1 MAMREKRWR
10 GLDRLEPVDRSSRS
24 TLVALVLAC
33 ATLITLDHVGGALDP
48 ARQAVGELVGP
59 AEDAADGVVAPFE
72 AIPRWFHTRSSLED
86 RVAELEAKNAQLRQ
100 QVSTT
105 ALDRNRLAEYDGLAA
120 TAGTVQH
127 TLVPAHVIGHGP
139 AQSFSQTVTIDA
151 GTSSGVHA
159 DQTVLNNDGL
169 VGRVIAATR
178 TTATVLLLLDRDSV
192 VGGRLGGSMVVGF
205 LQGRGRLSGDA
216 TLDLKLLD
224 GAFVANEGD
233 TAVTFGSE
241 DGAPYIAGVPI
252 GTVTAVYSSPRETSR
267 RVEIKPFVDFTALD
281 LVGVAVPSGTRSDRA
296 LVRPGKA
303 VAPPSTAATQ
313 EEGR

>member
-10 GLDRLEPVDRSSRS
+10 GLDRLEPVDRSTRS

-33 ATLITLDHVGGALDP
+33 ATLITLDHVGGVLDP
-48 ARQAVGELVGP
+48 ARSAIGELVGP
-59 AEDAADGVVAPFE
+59 AEDAANDVVAPFE
-72 AIPRWFHTRSSLED
+72 AIPRWFRTRSSLEE
-86 RVAELEAKNAQLRQ
+86 RVTALEAENSQLKQ
-100 QVSTT
+100 QVATT
-105 ALDRNRLAEYDGLAA
+105 ALDRNRLAEYDGLTA
-120 TAGTVQH
+120 TAGTVRH
-127 TLVPAHVIGHGP
+127 ALVPAHVIGHGP

-159 DQTVLNNDGL
+159 DLTVLNNDGL

-192 VGGRLGGSMVVGF
+192 VGGRLGGSMEVGF
-205 LQGRGRLSGDA
+205 LQGRGELSGEA

-252 GTVTAVYSSPRETSR
+252 GKVTAVYSSPRETSR
-267 RVEIKPFVDFTALD
+267 RVEIRPFVDFTALD
-281 LVGVAVPSGTRSDRA
+281 LVGVAVPAGTRSDRG
-296 LVRPGKA
+296 LVKPGK
-303 VAPPSTAATQ
+303 SDAAAK
-313 EEGR
+313 GDAR

>member
-1 MAMREKRWR
+1 
-10 GLDRLEPVDRSSRS
+10 
-24 TLVALVLAC
+24 
-33 ATLITLDHVGGALDP
+33 VGGALDP

-192 VGGRLGGSMVVGF
+192 VGGRLGGSMEVGF

>member
-10 GLDRLEPVDRSSRS
+10 GLDRLEPVDRSTRS
-24 TLVALVLAC
+24 TVVALVLAC

-48 ARQAVGELVGP
+48 ARRMVGELVGP
-59 AEDAADGVVAPFE
+59 AEQAADGVVAPFE
-72 AIPRWFHTRSSLED
+72 AVPRWFRTRSSLED
-86 RVAELEAKNAQLRQ
+86 RVAELEAENAQLSQ
-100 QVSTT
+100 QVATT

-120 TAGTVQH
+120 TASTVRH

-139 AQSFSQTVTIDA
+139 AQAFSQTITIDA

-159 DQTVLNNDGL
+159 DLTVLNNDGL

-192 VGGRLGGSMVVGF
+192 VGGRLGSSMEVGF
-205 LQGRGRLSGDA
+205 LQGRGELSGDA

-252 GTVTAVYSSPRETSR
+252 GKVTAVYSSPRETSR
-267 RVEIKPFVDFTALD
+267 RVEIRPFVDFTALD
-281 LVGVAVPSGTRSDRA
+281 LVGVAVPSGTRSDRG
-296 LVRPGKA
+296 LVKPGQ
-303 VAPPSTAATQ
+303 SAAKG
-313 EEGR
+313 EGR